1 MKFRLLSLIPVL
13 LIFLLTA
20 VLCCSV
26 PAGETAQAKIA
37 IINMQKVVR
46 KSVAGQK
53 AMEELNKKFEG
64 LQKKLKVKQ
73 DELTAFKD
81 DFEKKGPLMN
91 EEARAEKERELKKAL
106 RDFKDQSDDAQFEM
120 RQAESKSMEPVLK
133 ELEKVVTR
141 IGEEGGY
148 TIILEKNMPGI
159 YFNTSNID
167 ITDEVIKAYDNEVK
181 SKSKKDK
188 K

>member
-1 MKFRLLSLIPVL
+1 MKGRLSLIPVL
-13 LIFLLTA
+13 LIFLWTA

-26 PAGETAQAKIA
+26 TAGETAQVKIA
-37 IINMQKVVR
+37 VINMQKVVR

-53 AMEELNKKFEG
+53 AMEKLNKKFES
-64 LQKKLKVKQ
+64 LQKKLRAKQ
-73 DELTAFKD
+73 DELKAFKED
-81 DFEKKGPLMN
+81 LEKKGPLMN
-91 EEARAEKERELKKAL
+91 EDAKAEKEREYKKAL

-148 TIILEKNMPGI
+148 TLILEKNMLGI
-159 YFNTSNID
+159 YFNASNVD

>member
-1 MKFRLLSLIPVL
+1 MKGRLSLIPVL
-13 LIFLLTA
+13 LIFLWTA

-26 PAGETAQAKIA
+26 TAGEAAQVKIA
-37 IINMQKVVR
+37 VINMQKVVR

-53 AMEELNKKFEG
+53 AMEKLNNKFES
-64 LQKKLKVKQ
+64 LQKQLRAKQNELK
-73 DELTAFKD
+73 AFKED
-81 DFEKKGPLMN
+81 LEKKGPLMN
-91 EEARAEKERELKKAL
+91 EDAKAEKEREYKKAL

-148 TIILEKNMPGI
+148 TLILEKNMPGI
-159 YFNTSNID
+159 YFNASNVD

-181 SKSKKDK
+181 SKNKKDK

>member
-1 MKFRLLSLIPVL
+1 MKGRLSLIPVL
-13 LIFLLTA
+13 LIFLWTA

-26 PAGETAQAKIA
+26 TAGETAQVKIA
-37 IINMQKVVR
+37 VINMQKVVR
-46 KSVAGQK
+46 KSVAGQE
-53 AMEELNKKFEG
+53 AMEKLNKKFEG
-64 LQKKLKVKQ
+64 LQKQLRAKQ
-73 DELTAFKD
+73 DELKAFKED
-81 DFEKKGPLMN
+81 LEKKGPLMN
-91 EEARAEKERELKKAL
+91 EDAKAEKERKYKKAL

-148 TIILEKNMPGI
+148 TLILEKNMPGI
-159 YFNTSNID
+159 YFNASEVD

-181 SKSKKDK
+181 SKDKKDK

>member
-1 MKFRLLSLIPVL
+1 MKGRLSLIPVL
-13 LIFLLTA
+13 LIFLWTA

-26 PAGETAQAKIA
+26 TAGEAAQVKIA
-37 IINMQKVVR
+37 VINMQKVVR

-53 AMEELNKKFEG
+53 AMEKLNNKFES
-64 LQKKLKVKQ
+64 LQKQLRAKQ
-73 DELTAFKD
+73 DELKAFKED
-81 DFEKKGPLMN
+81 LEKKGPLMN
-91 EEARAEKERELKKAL
+91 EDAKAEKEREYKKAL

-120 RQAESKSMEPVLK
+120 RQAESQSMEPVLK

-141 IGEEGGY
+141 IGKEGGY
-148 TIILEKNMPGI
+148 TLILEKNMPGI
-159 YFNTSNID
+159 YFNASNVD

-181 SKSKKDK
+181 SKNKKDK

>member
-1 MKFRLLSLIPVL
+1 MKGRLSLIPVL
-13 LIFLLTA
+13 LIFLWTT

-26 PAGETAQAKIA
+26 TAEETVQVKIA
-37 IINMQKVVR
+37 VINMQNVVR

-53 AMEELNKKFEG
+53 AMKKLNKKFEG
-64 LQKKLKVKQ
+64 LQKKLKAKQ
-73 DELTAFKD
+73 DELKAFKED
-81 DFEKKGPLMN
+81 LGEKAPLMN
-91 EEARAEKERELKKAL
+91 EDAKAEKEREYKKAI

-133 ELEKVVTR
+133 ELEKVVTS
-141 IGEEGGY
+141 IGEKGGY

-159 YFNTSNID
+159 YFNASEVD
-167 ITDEVIKAYDNEVK
+167 ITDEVIRAYDNKVK
-181 SKSKKDK
+181 SKGKKDK

>member
-1 MKFRLLSLIPVL
+1 MKGRLSLIPVL
-13 LIFLLTA
+13 LIFLWTA

-26 PAGETAQAKIA
+26 TAGEAAQVKIA
-37 IINMQKVVR
+37 VINMQKVVR

-53 AMEELNKKFEG
+53 AMEKLNNKFES
-64 LQKKLKVKQ
+64 LQKQLRAKQ
-73 DELTAFKD
+73 DELKAFKED
-81 DFEKKGPLMN
+81 LEKKGPLMN
-91 EEARAEKERELKKAL
+91 EDAKAEKEREYKKAL

-148 TIILEKNMPGI
+148 TLILEKNIPGI
-159 YFNTSNID
+159 YFNASNVD

-181 SKSKKDK
+181 SKNKKDK

>member
-1 MKFRLLSLIPVL
+1 MKGRLLSLITVL
-13 LIFLLTA
+13 LIFLLTT
-20 VLCCSV
+20 VLCRGV
-26 PAGETAQAKIA
+26 TAGEAAQAKIA
-37 IINMQKVVR
+37 VINMQKVVR

-91 EEARAEKERELKKAL
+91 EDARAEKERELKKAL

-141 IGEEGGY
+141 IGKEGEY

-181 SKSKKDK
+181 SKSKIDK

>member
-1 MKFRLLSLIPVL
+1 MKGRLLSLIPVL

-20 VLCCSV
+20 VLCRSV
-26 PAGETAQAKIA
+26 TAGETAQAKIA
-37 IINMQKVVR
+37 VINMQKVVR

-53 AMEELNKKFEG
+53 AMKELNKKFEG

-91 EEARAEKERELKKAL
+91 DDARAEKERELKKAL

-167 ITDEVIKAYDNEVK
+167 ITDEVIKAYDNELK
-181 SKSKKDK
+181 SKSKIDK

>member
-1 MKFRLLSLIPVL
+1 MKGRLSLIPVL
-13 LIFLLTA
+13 LIFLWTA

-26 PAGETAQAKIA
+26 TAGEAAQVKIA
-37 IINMQKVVR
+37 VINMQKVVR

-53 AMEELNKKFEG
+53 AMEKLNNKFES
-64 LQKKLKVKQ
+64 LQKQLRAKQ
-73 DELTAFKD
+73 DELKAFKED
-81 DFEKKGPLMN
+81 LEKKGPLMN
-91 EEARAEKERELKKAL
+91 EDAKAEKEREYKKAL

-148 TIILEKNMPGI
+148 TLILEKNMPGI
-159 YFNTSNID
+159 YFNASNVD

-181 SKSKKDK
+181 SKNKKDK